1 MHIHQMQQKIHIKNK
16 KVYHDYQIEE
26 KYIAGIQLKG
36 TEIKSIRK
44 GKASLVDTY
53 CFFKEGELYIRGMYI
68 AEYAFASFF
77 NHEPK
82 RERKLLLNKKELK
95 KLERKTKEK
104 GFTIVATQLFL
115 TKEGWA
121 KLEIALGRG
130 KKEYDKREDIKRKD
144 IKRQLDRMM
153 KH

>member
-1 MHIHQMQQKIHIKNK
+1 MQEKVNIKNK
-16 KVYHDYQIEE
+16 KAYHDYEIED
-26 KYIAGIQLKG
+26 KLVAGIQLKG

-53 CFFKEGELYIRGMYI
+53 CFFKDGELYVKGMHI
-68 AEYAFASFF
+68 AEYAFASIF

-82 RERKLLLNKKELK
+82 RERKLLLNKKELRK
-95 KLERKTKEK
+95 FERKIKEK
-104 GFTIVATQLFL
+104 GYTVIATHLFL
-115 TKEGWA
+115 NNNGLA

-130 KKEYDKREDIKRKD
+130 KKEFDKREDIKRKD
-144 IKRQLDRMM
+144 IQRQLDRMM